1 MKKILCIIAIFYFMV
16 LNKEVNAHEKSKHG
30 HILGIQEEK
39 TLEKPKHAHIFGV
52 AVKTD
57 LEYKTIEID
66 TPGGLKTFPVDD
78 VALRVLKLVNQHRGV
93 DIRWRE
99 EKGKIIANGIIRRG
113 IFNCECE
120 HLLKRMKEKEA
131 DKRFKKLMK
140 SVSGHSHE

>member
-1 MKKILCIIAIFYFMV
+1 MV

-30 HILGIQEEK
+30 HILGIKEEK

-78 VALRVLKLVNQHRGV
+78 VALRVLKLVNQHRGC
-93 DIRWRE
+93 RYKMARR
-99 EKGKIIANGIIRRG
+99 KG
-113 IFNCECE
+113 
-120 HLLKRMKEKEA
+120 
-131 DKRFKKLMK
+131 
-140 SVSGHSHE
+140 